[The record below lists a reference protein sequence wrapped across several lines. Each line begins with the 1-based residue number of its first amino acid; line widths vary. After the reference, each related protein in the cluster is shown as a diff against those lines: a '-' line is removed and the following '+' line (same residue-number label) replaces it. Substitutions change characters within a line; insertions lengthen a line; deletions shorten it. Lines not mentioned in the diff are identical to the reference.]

1 MKAIE
6 VFEQSMRCQ
15 VENFSNIVN
24 KRIQCRKESDVQF
37 VFTVPTHSNET
48 VHQMVFNAALRVS
61 IFKIMFRTR
70 SARNNSIHLMSFVCW
85 KNWNNK
91 VNGSIFLRL
100 DRDENLNWKLYFMWL
115 KFFLL
120 QLTENSQKT
129 SAFEC
134 FSVSSL
140 LLQLEMFSFF
150 ALPIVLNVNTRSHMY
165 A

>member
-15 VENFSNIVN
+15 VEDFSNIVN

-48 VHQMVFNAALRVS
+48 VHQMVINAALRVS

-85 KNWNNK
+85 KHWNNK

-100 DRDENLNWKLYFMWL
+100 DRDENLNWKLFYVP

-120 QLTENSQKT
+120 QLTESSQKLQHL
-129 SAFEC
+129 SVFPYAVYCCNWKC
-134 FSVSSL
+134 FLFLHYLSC
-140 LLQLEMFSFF
+140 
-150 ALPIVLNVNTRSHMY
+150 
-165 A
+165 